1 MKRLYM
7 IIPLLLAAL
16 LAFTLTPAHGQK
28 EDEEAIE
35 EALIA
40 IVASQPSFRDWLANY
55 PNWIGQGN
63 DDDGDGIWYVEFY
76 SEGWQEWLGWA
87 GIDRATGMITE
98 SFIPA
103 PLSDEEYAR
112 QLEAAQAH
120 ALADLEVLAW
130 LDNRPDRWEMWE
142 FFNRF
147 DRVWE
152 LNYHRGIRTV
162 MVLVSFDENTGE
174 PYIDGIYD
182 RNALDEQEA
191 QDAARDRAV
200 ELAYS
205 ADAIWPAL
213 DGLDDWTT
221 YVEWQFDSVWSVSFV
236 AGGRARAFVLV
247 DLEAQAIRDVQIRR

>member
-1 MKRLYM
+1 MKHLL

-16 LAFTLTPAHGQK
+16 LAFSPAHAQK
-28 EDEEAIE
+28 EREEDIE
-35 EALIA
+35 QALIA
-40 IVASQPSFRDWLANY
+40 IVASQPPFRDWLAGY

-76 SEGWQEWLGWA
+76 SAEWEEWLGWA

-103 PLSDEEYAR
+103 PLSDDEYAR
-112 QLEAAQAH
+112 QLEAAYAY
-120 ALADLEVLAW
+120 ALSDREVLAW
-130 LDNRPDRWEMWE
+130 LDNQPDRWEMWE

-152 LNYHRGIRTV
+152 LNFYWGIRTV
-162 MVLVSFDENTGE
+162 MVLISFDEDTDQI
-174 PYIDGIYD
+174 YIDGIYD

-205 ADAIWPAL
+205 ASEIWPAL
-213 DGLDDWTT
+213 DGVDDWTT
-221 YVEWQFDSVWSVSFV
+221 YVEWQSDAVWSVSFV

-247 DLEAQAIRDVQIRR
+247 DLDAQSILEVRVR